1 MEKLAKK
8 AKDPVRATLEAIA
21 NKLAHTRICSA
32 SVTSPSSQGDRTEYA
47 QCEGVRRRGIQ
58 GKTKRGSG
66 EAVECSPGDDR
77 TLSSSIFPNSFLFIC
92 RRRTPT
98 TPAPA
103 SPSTLWCGPSS
114 STSTRPLCAVQGTC
128 AAMLLTL
135 WLTLALAAVPAWT
148 SSAMLLFQPHWSC
161 LANSRPLCMP
171 SAVLLST
178 VTVQLSGQSSS

>member
-1 MEKLAKK
+1 MEGRRKARKAAVEKLAKK

-103 SPSTLWCGPSS
+103 SPSTLWCGPIIHQH
-114 STSTRPLCAVQGTC
+114 TSIFVLKCCFYEGLIVVDRMEMGPTC
-128 AAMLLTL
+128 ARRQSRA
-135 WLTLALAAVPAWT
+135 
-148 SSAMLLFQPHWSC
+148 SA
-161 LANSRPLCMP
+161 R
-171 SAVLLST
+171 
-178 VTVQLSGQSSS
+178 